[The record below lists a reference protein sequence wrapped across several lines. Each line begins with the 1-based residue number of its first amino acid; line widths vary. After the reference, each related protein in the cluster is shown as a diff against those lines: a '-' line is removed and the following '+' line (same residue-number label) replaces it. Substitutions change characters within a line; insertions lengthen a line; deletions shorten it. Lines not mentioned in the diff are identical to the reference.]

1 MGWARKLLQKLLHPP
16 GWVLIFVPL
25 LSFAALAAVFIR
37 QCPENILVYLI
48 YSLSAYSLTIWLAAL
63 PGLTKRAK
71 SAMMGSKL
79 MRKAAAS
86 PIMGRYFKDLAFRG
100 SISIYQGIA
109 VDLFYVAFR
118 IMAAIRYA
126 SVWFLSMA
134 VYYLVLGGL
143 RAYLIV
149 CYRRRTPEL
158 ERRCYHTTAWF
169 LFLLNIPM
177 GGMIVLMVRTDSGF
191 SYPGYVI
198 YRSALYT
205 FYTMITS
212 AINLIRFRRLGSPI
226 LSAAKVLNFVAA
238 MMSIL
243 GLQTAMISRFSENGE
258 NYRRMMNA
266 ITGGFV
272 YGIVILIAIY
282 MLLHGRYLRKK
293 VESVEPI

>member
-63 PGLTKRAK
+63 LGLTKRAK
-71 SAMMGSKL
+71 SAMTGSKL

-109 VDLFYVAFR
+109 VNLFYVAFR

-149 CYRRRTPEL
+149 YYRRRTPEL

-198 YRSALYT
+198 YLSALYT

-226 LSAAKVLNFVAA
+226 LSAAKVLHFVAA